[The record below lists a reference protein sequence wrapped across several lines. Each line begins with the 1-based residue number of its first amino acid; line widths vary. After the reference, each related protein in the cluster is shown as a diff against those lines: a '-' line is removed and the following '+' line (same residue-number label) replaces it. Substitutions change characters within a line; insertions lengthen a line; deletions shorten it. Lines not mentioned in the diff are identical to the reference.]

1 MKYSVW
7 CFVFAYVLLPFL
19 ATLFE
24 LVYIRNIFPYL
35 KNWWNWEGKG
45 KKVSKKYW
53 HTLWMTL
60 SFSLEWMEGQFNLHH
75 LILINDPK
83 PICHSETQFTLPTW
97 HDCRVPNLLWCATR
111 NFSFLQIFPKKLK
124 MDLCTEI
131 IFFESNAFLI

>member
-97 HDCRVPNLLWCATR
+97 HDCRVPNLLWCAAQ
-111 NFSFLQIFPKKLK
+111 NFSFLQIFPPELKK
-124 MDLCTEI
+124 DLSTEF
-131 IFFESNAFLI
+131 IFPESNTFFI